1 MATIAGVTQGPPVS
15 YGNAAGHA
23 LIGEIVRFPAGTAAD
38 TLAFVSKYLEEIV
51 AVIGNVSFTAP
62 VKSADGATTTMKI
75 ADTVPASEFMD
86 VLVLGFARRVHSGGQ
101 A

>member
-1 MATIAGVTQGPPVS
+1 MAAIAGVTNGPPIS

-23 LIGEIVRFPAGTAAD
+23 LIGEVVRFPAGTAAD

-51 AVIGNVSFTAP
+51 AVIGNVQFTAP
-62 VKSADGATTTMKI
+62 VKDSNGATTTMTILDTI
-75 ADTVPASEFMD
+75 AASNFMD

>member
-1 MATIAGVTQGPPVS
+1 MAAVAGVTQGPPVS

-23 LIGEIVRFPAGTAAD
+23 VIGEIVRFPASAAGD
-38 TLAFVSKYLEEIV
+38 TLAFVSKYLEEII
-51 AVIGNVSFTAP
+51 AVIGNVTFTAP
-62 VKSADGATTTMKI
+62 VKSSAGATTTMTTG
-75 ADTVPASEFMD
+75 DTVGASNFMD

>member
-1 MATIAGVTQGPPVS
+1 VS